1 MVRDINIL
9 SLYFQAEQ
17 AKNKSAKLRCKFCLF
32 WQDKRKKN
40 TAHLDDVQMYGVFL
54 RGWQIIGGS

>member
-40 TAHLDDVQMYGVFL
+40 TAHLDDVQM
-54 RGWQIIGGS
+54 